1 MQKYDDNIT
10 VKKKSINMK
19 DLSAL
24 TAQTGCEFAMFTK
37 GNERLIIRGNEYSVN
52 INEEVATK
60 MAGDGYKWSGHTHP
74 GIDFNCLFASPGDEK
89 ILNCFKQNLSVIY
102 NSQGKFNI
110 IDKG

>member
-1 MQKYDDNIT
+1 MHFNVNLNNRQQKILDVLQKFDDNIT

-60 MAGDGYKWSGHTHP
+60 MAGDGYKWSGHYLITT
-74 GIDFNCLFASPGDEK
+74 
-89 ILNCFKQNLSVIY
+89 
-102 NSQGKFNI
+102 
-110 IDKG
+110 